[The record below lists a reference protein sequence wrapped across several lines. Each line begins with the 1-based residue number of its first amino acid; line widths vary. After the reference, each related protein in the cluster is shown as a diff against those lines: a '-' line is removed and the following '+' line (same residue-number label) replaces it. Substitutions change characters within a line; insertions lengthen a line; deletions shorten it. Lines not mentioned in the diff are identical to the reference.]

1 MLSSLR
7 LNPGQPDARNSLGAI
22 YAEEGK
28 TVRAVLVWR
37 ELVRETPDYE
47 PARKNSRLLGSLG
60 EVARG
65 GTAAVSFP
73 PAAAVKRIEDE
84 RKLPTQMRET
94 ELLLVPAQQNRR

>member
-1 MLSSLR
+1 MLASLQ

-28 TVRAVLVWR
+28 TVRAALVWR

-47 PARKNSRLLGSLG
+47 PARKNLRLLGSLV

-65 GTAAVSFP
+65 ETAAVALP
-73 PAAAVKRIEDE
+73 PAAVVKATEQQPNPHS
-84 RKLPTQMRET
+84 PTSEIQPKPEQSSRE
-94 ELLLVPAQQNRR
+94 